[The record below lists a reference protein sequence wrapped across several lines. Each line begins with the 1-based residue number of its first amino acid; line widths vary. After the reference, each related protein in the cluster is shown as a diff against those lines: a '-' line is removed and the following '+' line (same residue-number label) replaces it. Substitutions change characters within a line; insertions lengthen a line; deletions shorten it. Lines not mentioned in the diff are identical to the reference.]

1 VTDRAH
7 PRVVTNTRA
16 YIVSGS
22 RHTKF
27 TIDNLSVGG
36 ARLIGTLALRLG
48 QRIHVVLDLDIG
60 LVEVDAE
67 VVRVDTPDLLE
78 DQIAI
83 RFVDATPEVRTALRE
98 VVARVLERQV
108 EAEQKAEEDEPEM
121 SMSVEP
127 DEEETR

>member
-7 PRVVTNTRA
+7 PRVLTNTRA
-16 YIVSGS
+16 YVVSGS

-48 QRIHVVLDLDIG
+48 QRVHLVLDLDVG
-60 LVEVDAE
+60 LVELDAE

-78 DQIAI
+78 DQIAV
-83 RFVDATPEVRTALRE
+83 RFVDATPEVKTAIRE
-98 VVARVLERQV
+98 VVARVLERK
-108 EAEQKAEEDEPEM
+108 EQDAADEPEM
-121 SMSVEP
+121 SVEA